1 MLIFAHRGRHGG
13 GVGENTLAAFRAA
26 AALGLGVETDVRLDR
41 GGVPYLFH
49 DRRIRGVAVAGLS
62 LAELRE
68 AAGFAVPRLDE
79 ALEACPDVFW
89 NLEIKEDAVVAPLC
103 ARLRRFS
110 GRVLV
115 SSFLH
120 DAVAACA
127 RQAGVAGGLLL
138 SHRPLRPQALLTG
151 AGDGISTLIWHFATA
166 DAASLRR
173 AAEAGAT
180 NWIYGFDAP
189 EDHASVPAGLAAA
202 VITDFPGE
210 IAKPGGRTP
219 GAQNPGANDGD

>member
-13 GVGENTLAAFRAA
+13 GAAENTLAAFRAA
-26 AALGLGVETDVRLDR
+26 AALRVGVETDVRLDR
-41 GGVPYLFH
+41 DGVPYLFH
-49 DRRIRGVAVAGLS
+49 DRRLRGVAVAGLS
-62 LAELRE
+62 LAELRA
-68 AAGFAVPRLDE
+68 AAGFAVPSLDE
-79 ALEACPDVFW
+79 ALEACPDVYW
-89 NLEIKEDAVVAPLC
+89 NLEIKEDAAVAPLC

-120 DAVAACA
+120 DAVAACV
-127 RQAGVAGGLLL
+127 RQTGVAGGLLL
-138 SHRPLRPQALLTG
+138 SHRPLRPEALLDG

-173 AAEAGAT
+173 AAEAGAQ

-189 EDHASVPAGLAAA
+189 DDHAGVPTDLAVAL
-202 VITDFPGE
+202 ITDFPEGVR
-210 IAKPGGRTP
+210 K
-219 GAQNPGANDGD
+219 PGANDGD